1 MKKQNVA
8 TGKGKMMSSFP
19 VYPEELTPGF
29 LTDVINELHPGTA
42 VHSAQIVEA
51 KGFGENNV
59 STSARVTLD
68 LRYAQM
74 AKNMPER
81 VVIKMLKTDDW
92 PSVDIAK
99 GAPAG
104 IKGVRQRPPRYG
116 LYENEVDFYKYIGK
130 DIATEIPFAL
140 AARFDHAA
148 NRYVLILEDLGE
160 RNAHFP
166 SQFDEASVEDVQ
178 NLLEALAR
186 LHATYWE
193 SERFHGDLSW
203 VQTPIAGNVS
213 ETIRGVVREGVRDEL
228 DRYKFKRE
236 ILGRIQM
243 TEEQL
248 FSGLDV
254 LQKHQARLPGTL
266 IHGDAHFGNSYR
278 LPDGRAGFYDWQ
290 LCARGWCVH
299 DVTYLI
305 VTALSIEQRRKHER
319 DLLRFYREKL
329 LSHGVSNAPDEDS
342 LWLEHR
348 RAIHWCV
355 TIGWMPCPPAAY
367 GWELVV
373 IANNRTS
380 AAYEDLETGKAL
392 DDLR

>member
-1 MKKQNVA
+1 MP
-8 TGKGKMMSSFP
+8 TFP
-19 VYPEELTPGF
+19 VYPEELTPDF
-29 LTDVINELHPGTA
+29 LTDVMNELHPGTT
-42 VHSAQIVEA
+42 VQSAQLVEA

-59 STSARVTLD
+59 STSAIATLD
-68 LRYAQM
+68 LQYAQ
-74 AKNMPER
+74 AAGNLPER
-81 VVIKMLKTDDW
+81 VVVKMLKTDDW
-92 PSVDIAK
+92 PTADIAGYTSS
-99 GAPAG
+99 GA
-104 IKGVRQRPPRYG
+104 KGVQQRPPRYG
-116 LYENEVDFYKYIGK
+116 LYENEVNFYKHIGK
-130 DIATEIPFAL
+130 EITTEVPLAL

-148 NRYVLILEDLGE
+148 SRYVLILEDLGKQG
-160 RNAHFP
+160 AHFP
-166 SQFDEASVEDVQ
+166 CQFDEASIEETQ
-178 NLLEALAR
+178 KLLEALAK
-186 LHATYWE
+186 LHAAYWQ
-193 SERFHGDLSW
+193 SERFHSDLSW
-203 VQTPIAGNVS
+203 VQTPIVGNVS

-228 DRYKFKRE
+228 SRYKFKRE

-254 LQKHQARLPGTL
+254 LQKHQATLPGTL
-266 IHGDAHFGNSYR
+266 LHGDAHFGNSYR

-305 VTALSIEQRRKHER
+305 VTTLSIEQRRTHER
-319 DLLRFYREKL
+319 ELLRFYREKL

-380 AAYEDLETGKAL
+380 AAYEDLETTKAL